1 MVMRRPRDA
10 GFTLLELL
18 VAVALMA
25 ILAVLSWRGLDS
37 VLASRDHITRHTD
50 ETRAISVLF
59 SQLDEDLRRSWPL
72 RHLDALGRRP
82 LAFVRDDVDGP
93 VRIDLLREAPVDS
106 PVRFERVVY
115 RLRGGLIE
123 RGFGPWR
130 PDAENEPPLQV
141 WQPLLADVD
150 DIAWRGWL
158 AGRNGWQDGAA
169 LVSPPPP
176 TGVANADRQ
185 FDSAGVELTLLRRG
199 ERMHRVFALR
209 D

>member
-1 MVMRRPRDA
+1 MRSRRRVH

-37 VLASRDHITRHTD
+37 VLRSREHITAHTD

-82 LAFVRDDVDGP
+82 VAFVRDDVDGP
-93 VRIDLLREAPVDS
+93 IRLDLLREAPVDS

-115 RLRGGLIE
+115 RLREGVIE

-130 PDAENEPPLQV
+130 PGADVEPTPQV

-150 DIAWRGWL
+150 AIAWRAWL
-158 AGRNGWQDGAA
+158 AGRNSWQEGPV
-169 LVSPPPP
+169 LVSLPPP
-176 TGVANADRQ
+176 TGVATADRQ
-185 FDSAGVELTLLRRG
+185 FDPAGVELNLLRRG
-199 ERMHRVFALR
+199 ERLRRVFALR

>member
-1 MVMRRPRDA
+1 MRRRHLG

-37 VLASRDHITRHTD
+37 VLASRAHITAHTD

-72 RHLDALGRRP
+72 RNLDALGRRP
-82 LAFVRDDVDGP
+82 VAFVRDDVDGP
-93 VRIDLLREAPVDS
+93 IRIDLLREAPSDS
-106 PVRFERVVY
+106 PIRFERVVY
-115 RLRGGLIE
+115 RLRDGLVE

-130 PDAENEPPLQV
+130 PGAEAEAPLQV
-141 WQPLLADVD
+141 WQPLLGGVD
-150 DIAWRGWL
+150 TIAWRAWL
-158 AGRNGWQDGAA
+158 AGRNNWQDGPA
-169 LVSPPPP
+169 LVALPPS
-176 TGVANADRQ
+176 TGVASADRQ
-185 FDSAGVELTLLRRG
+185 FDPAGVELTLLRRG
-199 ERMHRVFALR
+199 ERLRRVFALR

>member
-1 MVMRRPRDA
+1 MPVRRKIA

-37 VLASRDHITRHTD
+37 VLTSREHITRHTD

-82 LAFVRDDVDGP
+82 VAFVRDDVDGP

-106 PVRFERVVY
+106 PVRFERIVY
-115 RLRGGLIE
+115 RMRDGLIE

-130 PDAENEPPLQV
+130 PGAEEETPLQV

-150 DIAWRGWL
+150 AIAWRAWL
-158 AGRNGWQDGAA
+158 AGRNDWQDAAA
-169 LVSPPPP
+169 LVMLPPP
-176 TGVANADRQ
+176 TGVASADRQ
-185 FDSAGVELTLLRRG
+185 FDPAGVEFTFLRRG
-199 ERMHRVFALR
+199 ERLRRVFALR

>member
-1 MVMRRPRDA
+1 MRGPHRCG

-37 VLASRDHITRHTD
+37 VLASREHITAHTD

-82 LAFVRDDVDGP
+82 VAFVRDDVDGP
-93 VRIDLLREAPVDS
+93 IRLDLLREAPVDS
-106 PVRFERVVY
+106 PIRFERVVY
-115 RLRGGLIE
+115 RLRDGLIE

-130 PDAENEPPLQV
+130 ADADVESPLQV
-141 WQPLLADVD
+141 WQPLLAGVD
-150 DIAWRGWL
+150 DIAWRAWL
-158 AGRNGWQDGAA
+158 VGRNSWQDGPA
-169 LVSPPPP
+169 LASLPPP
-176 TGVANADRQ
+176 TGLASANRQ
-185 FDSAGVELTLLRRG
+185 FDPAGVELTLLRRG
-199 ERMHRVFALR
+199 ERLRRIFALR

>member
-1 MVMRRPRDA
+1 MRRHRRQA

-37 VLASRDHITRHTD
+37 VLASREHITRHTD
-50 ETRAISVLF
+50 ETRALSVLF

-82 LAFVRDDVDGP
+82 VAFVRDDVEGP
-93 VRIDLLREAPVDS
+93 VRVDLLREAPVDS

-115 RLRGGLIE
+115 RLRDGLIE

-130 PDAENEPPLQV
+130 PDADNELPLQV
-141 WQPLLADVD
+141 WQPLLANVD
-150 DIAWRGWL
+150 AIAWRGWL
-158 AGRNGWQDGAA
+158 AGRNEWQDGTA
-169 LVSPPPP
+169 LVSLPPP
-176 TGVANADRQ
+176 TGNAGADRQ
-185 FDSAGVELTLLRRG
+185 FDPAGVELTLLRHG
-199 ERMHRVFALR
+199 ERLRRVFALR

>member
-1 MVMRRPRDA
+1 MRPRRLA

-37 VLASRDHITRHTD
+37 VLASREHITRHTD

-72 RHLDALGRRP
+72 RHVDALGRRP
-82 LAFVRDDVDGP
+82 VAFVRDDVDGP
-93 VRIDLLREAPVDS
+93 IRIDLLREAPVDS
-106 PVRFERVVY
+106 PIRFERVVY
-115 RLRGGLIE
+115 RLRDGLIE

-130 PDAENEPPLQV
+130 ADVDEEPPLQV
-141 WQPLLADVD
+141 WQPLLAGVD
-150 DIAWRGWL
+150 AIAWRAWL
-158 AGRNGWQDGAA
+158 SGRNDWQDGPA
-169 LVSPPPP
+169 LVALPPP
-176 TGVANADRQ
+176 TGAASADRQ
-185 FDSAGVELTLLRRG
+185 FDPGGVELTLLRRG
-199 ERMHRVFALR
+199 ERLRRVFALR

>member
-1 MVMRRPRDA
+1 MQHWRRAA

-37 VLASRDHITRHTD
+37 VLASREHITGHTD

-82 LAFVRDDVDGP
+82 LAFVRDDIDGP
-93 VRIDLLREAPVDS
+93 VRIDLLREAPIDS

-115 RLRGGLIE
+115 RLRDGLIE

-130 PDAENEPPLQV
+130 PGAENELPLQV
-141 WQPLLADVD
+141 WQPLLAEVD

-158 AGRNGWQDGAA
+158 AGRNAWQDGAA
-169 LVSPPPP
+169 LVSLPP
-176 TGVANADRQ
+176 GAAADRQ
-185 FDSAGVELTLLRRG
+185 FDPAGVELTLLRRG
-199 ERMHRVFALR
+199 ERLRRVFALR

>member
-1 MVMRRPRDA
+1 MRRRRPAA

-37 VLASRDHITRHTD
+37 VLASREHIIGHTD

-72 RHLDALGRRP
+72 HRLDALGRRP
-82 LAFVRDDVDGP
+82 VAFVRDDVDGP
-93 VRIDLLREAPVDS
+93 VRIDLLREAPADS
-106 PVRFERVVY
+106 PIRFERIVY
-115 RLRGGLIE
+115 RLRDGLIE

-130 PDAENEPPLQV
+130 PADDDLPLPV

-150 DIAWRGWL
+150 AVAWRGWL
-158 AGRNGWQDGAA
+158 AGRNDWQDAAA
-169 LVSPPPP
+169 LVSLPPS
-176 TGVANADRQ
+176 TGIAGADRQ
-185 FDSAGVELTLLRRG
+185 FDPAGVEITLLRRG
-199 ERMHRVFALR
+199 EQLRRVFALR